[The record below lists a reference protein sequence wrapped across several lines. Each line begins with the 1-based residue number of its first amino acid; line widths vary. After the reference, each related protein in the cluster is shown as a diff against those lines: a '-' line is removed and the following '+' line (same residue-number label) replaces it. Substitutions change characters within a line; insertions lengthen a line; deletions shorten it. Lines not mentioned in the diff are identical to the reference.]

1 MTELEFAVAYNAE
14 FNRLNPGVPVNMKWD
29 AIQQMNYLKQMLSR
43 QQALGGSAY
52 KVPFVNQV
60 SPPTPAVTPAAPNTT
75 TNTPVSLAEVLS
87 SARYLV
93 TQLEALQR

>member
-29 AIQQMNYLKQMLSR
+29 AVQQMNYLKQMLSR

-52 KVPFVNQV
+52 KVPHVN
-60 SPPTPAVTPAAPNTT
+60 PPTPAVTPATPNTT